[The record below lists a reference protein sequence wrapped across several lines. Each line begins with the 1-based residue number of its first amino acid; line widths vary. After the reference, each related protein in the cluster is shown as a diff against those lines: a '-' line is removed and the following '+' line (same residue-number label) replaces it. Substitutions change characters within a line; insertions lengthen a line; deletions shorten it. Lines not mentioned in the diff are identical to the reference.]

1 MKTNGTYTV
10 SEKIKDKLNEL
21 FFAGYCDDKKTAETI
36 KKCYEKYGYLCDTHT
51 AVGYSVM
58 EEFKKN
64 ADNGLKT
71 VVLSTASPYK
81 FSKSVLSALGENTD
95 RDEFKIM
102 RELNKLTGVS
112 IPKNLESLENEKVLH
127 TDVIEKGEMLDYVL
141 KKVAE

>member
-1 MKTNGTYTV
+1 
-10 SEKIKDKLNEL
+10 
-21 FFAGYCDDKKTAETI
+21 
-36 KKCYEKYGYLCDTHT
+36 
-51 AVGYSVM
+51 M
-58 EEFKKN
+58 EEFMEN

-71 VVLSTASPYK
+71 IVLSTASPYK

-102 RELNKLTGVS
+102 RKLNKLTGVS